1 VLFQC
6 ILNSLTVLLI
16 LQGQCPK
23 PRGEPSSSALQH
35 RVPTLCCQCSSA
47 EGAAA
52 GGDRTNWW
60 ARWAKSW
67 KDVSEPVQN
76 HTV

>member
-1 VLFQC
+1 MKRRSADRPSVCFFQC

-23 PRGEPSSSALQH
+23 PRGEPGGSALQH
-35 RVPTLCCQCSSA
+35 GVLALCCQRSAA

-52 GGDRTNWW
+52 GGDGTN
-60 ARWAKSW
+60 RWTRWTKS
-67 KDVSEPVQN
+67 
-76 HTV
+76 